1 MGYRAKLAVMI
12 GALLLFPPL
21 LPGGKSAG
29 AESPEEFFRGK
40 TLNWIVASDPGSSTD
55 MIARTIAPFLGTELG
70 AKVRVEN
77 RKTDEGFNFLYN
89 KATRDGLVLAVKDND
104 SIIGNDILKAPGVL
118 YETEKFN
125 FVADAFPSFKLFQI
139 SPKLPHKTLEAL
151 KKAKGLRAGGTS
163 AKGSLALSSAVMFEI
178 LGLDG
183 KVITGYK
190 GKKDLTLA
198 LARGEVDCM
207 VPSDNTA
214 LRDEKDG
221 YVVNLMTT
229 GNKRSIAVPHA
240 PSLADL
246 GVQIPRELMSVHRF
260 VTSSGT
266 AVALPPGVPPER
278 VEYLR
283 KAFLNLGNHKD
294 FPQAMEKLTGQYAA
308 FIPGTELQRTM
319 TEIKADAQLAIKI
332 DGIFKKYTAVR

>member
-1 MGYRAKLAVMI
+1 MRHKANLTVLI
-12 GALLLFPPL
+12 GVLLLFSPL

-40 TLNWIVASDPGSSTD
+40 TLTWIVASDPGSSTD
-55 MIARTIAPFLGTELG
+55 LIARTIAPFLAAELG
-70 AKVRVEN
+70 AKVRVES

-89 KATRDGLVLAVKDND
+89 KASRDGLVLAVKDSD

-125 FVADAFPSFKLFQI
+125 FLADAFPSFKLFQI
-139 SPKLPHKTLEAL
+139 SPKLPYKTIEAL

-163 AKGSLALSSAVMFEI
+163 AKGSLALSSAVMLEI

-183 KVITGYK
+183 KVITGYQ

-214 LRDEKDG
+214 FRDEKDG

-229 GNKRSIAVPHA
+229 GFKRSIAVPHA
-240 PSLADL
+240 PTLTDL
-246 GVQIPRELMSVHRF
+246 GIQIPRELLSVHKF

-294 FPQAMEKLTGQYAA
+294 FPKAMEKLTGQYAP
-308 FIPGTELQRTM
+308 FLPGAELQRTM
-319 TEIKADAQLAIKI
+319 TEIKADTQLATKI
-332 DGIFKKYTAVR
+332 DGIFKKYTAIR